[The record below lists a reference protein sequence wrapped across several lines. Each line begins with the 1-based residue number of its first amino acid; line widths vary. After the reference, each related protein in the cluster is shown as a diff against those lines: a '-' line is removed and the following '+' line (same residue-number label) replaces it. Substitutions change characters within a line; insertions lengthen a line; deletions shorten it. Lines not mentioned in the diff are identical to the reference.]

1 MSVEDIVNNLKN
13 GNNVEAGKAYDSV
26 MAEKLR
32 AAIDAKKI
40 EIASSL
46 NQRTAAEPVEPAP
59 VTEPEGDVAQD
70 EINN

>member
-46 NQRTAAEPVEPAP
+46 NQRAEAEPVEPAP

>member
-46 NQRTAAEPVEPAP
+46 NQRTAPEPVEPAP
-59 VTEPEGDVAQD
+59 VTEPEGDIAQD